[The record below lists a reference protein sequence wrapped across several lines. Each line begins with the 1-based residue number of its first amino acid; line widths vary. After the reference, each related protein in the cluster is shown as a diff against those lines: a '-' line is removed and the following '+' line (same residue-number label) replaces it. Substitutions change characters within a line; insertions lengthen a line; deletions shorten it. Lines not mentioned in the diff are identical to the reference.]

1 MMQVIAAGV
10 YLAGFAYFAW
20 RLNLND
26 RVFQSCIKKDAEY
39 MSKVKLDP
47 FYQDFY
53 ILNTM
58 RYFGI
63 SAKLMKKTEEELKER
78 IRANEGKEVKQ
89 GMLVNFEKSV
99 IALAVKIGG

>member
-1 MMQVIAAGV
+1 
-10 YLAGFAYFAW
+10 
-20 RLNLND
+20 
-26 RVFQSCIKKDAEY
+26 

-53 ILNTM
+53 IINTM

-63 SAKLMKKTEEELKER
+63 SEQLIKKTEDELKEKM
-78 IRANEGKEVKQ
+78 RANEGKEVKQ